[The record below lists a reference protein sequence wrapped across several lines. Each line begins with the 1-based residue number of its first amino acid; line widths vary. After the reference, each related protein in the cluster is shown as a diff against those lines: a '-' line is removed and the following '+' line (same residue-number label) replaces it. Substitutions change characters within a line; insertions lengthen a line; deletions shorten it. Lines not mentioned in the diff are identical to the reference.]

1 MISMMNLKWFSSQ
14 VKKIF
19 SQYSEVK
26 LVYLFG
32 SQARGDFGLLS
43 DYDLA
48 VYFDEKTP
56 SIKRSEIK
64 IKLIVGLMGKLK
76 TNKIDIVCL
85 NDDLQPLLKY
95 QIIHDGKLIYEKK
108 PYRLILEAKIYS
120 EYFDFQIFSRLNDL

>member
-1 MISMMNLKWFSSQ
+1 MILMMNLELFSSQ
-14 VKKIF
+14 VKKIL
-19 SQYSEVK
+19 SQYREIK

-32 SQARGDFGLLS
+32 SQAKGNVGPLS

-64 IKLIVGLMGKLK
+64 IKLIVDLMGELK
-76 TNKIDIVCL
+76 TNKIDVVCL

-95 QIIHDGKLIYEKK
+95 RVIRDGKLIYEKK
-108 PYRLILEAKIYS
+108 PYRVILEEKIYS